1 MTSHDNLRMLAAI
14 MFTDIVGYTRMMG
27 DDEEHARQVRDRY
40 RSTLQNA
47 ITAGTGRILQYY
59 GDGTLSIFGSA
70 IDAVHAAIEIQR
82 AFRIKPHLP
91 VRIGIHL
98 GDIVYEDDAIF
109 GNGVNV
115 TSRIQALAAPGS
127 ILVSDKI
134 ADELKNQPGL
144 DTLSYGKVELKN
156 VDRPIE
162 LFAIVSD
169 GIVLPKKDQIYSKLP
184 VSYKSIAVLP
194 FVNLSTDPE
203 NEYFSDGIT
212 EEILNSLTRVEGLQV
227 TSRTSS
233 FMFKNRNEDAREI
246 GALLNVSTLL
256 EGSVRKHGN
265 SIRVTAQL
273 IDTVTG
279 FHLWSENF
287 DRELKDVFALQDE
300 IADTIAE
307 KLTHKLSSPRLE
319 PRNTPR
325 YAENFEAYSAYLK
338 ALFYWNKWSPDYI
351 NRAIPL
357 LEEAIRLEPMFPPA
371 YSLLGSCYVWL
382 GAMGYLEV
390 GLASSEAKYYILQAL
405 NQDEHAIEPQIAMA
419 MASFFMDWDIAAAGR
434 WFKKA
439 FSLGNAPAMAHMN
452 YGIYLN
458 ALGKY
463 QDGLEEFK
471 KAYQKDP
478 LNVLTASS
486 LGSAFLCVNQLD
498 AAEDMLQKV
507 LEMEPA
513 YPAALKDMG
522 FLHIMRGKLDHA
534 LTCFQEINALSSP
547 VMKRPTLIGYVYGLM
562 GRYDKVL
569 EAIKEI
575 TDYSQAHP
583 EVLTDIDYAVL
594 YLSMKDYEKSIMYLE
609 SAYIARSSTM
619 LFLRH
624 SQWSELRSF
633 HRFQTLLDK
642 IGLA

>member
-256 EGSVRKHGN
+256 EGSVRKYGN

-405 NQDEHAIEPQIAMA
+405 NQDEHAI
-419 MASFFMDWDIAAAGR
+419 
-434 WFKKA
+434 
-439 FSLGNAPAMAHMN
+439 
-452 YGIYLN
+452 
-458 ALGKY
+458 
-463 QDGLEEFK
+463 
-471 KAYQKDP
+471 
-478 LNVLTASS
+478 
-486 LGSAFLCVNQLD
+486 
-498 AAEDMLQKV
+498 
-507 LEMEPA
+507 
-513 YPAALKDMG
+513 
-522 FLHIMRGKLDHA
+522 
-534 LTCFQEINALSSP
+534 
-547 VMKRPTLIGYVYGLM
+547 
-562 GRYDKVL
+562 
-569 EAIKEI
+569 
-575 TDYSQAHP
+575 
-583 EVLTDIDYAVL
+583 
-594 YLSMKDYEKSIMYLE
+594 
-609 SAYIARSSTM
+609 
-619 LFLRH
+619 
-624 SQWSELRSF
+624 
-633 HRFQTLLDK
+633 
-642 IGLA
+642 